1 MHRLPGITQHLC
13 ATRAESNVVQLELYR
28 ESKRME
34 MSIKSMAYNTPR
46 AQKFAALHR
55 HAL

>member
-1 MHRLPGITQHLC
+1 MHWLPGITQHLC

-34 MSIKSMAYNTPR
+34 MSIKSMTYNTPC
-46 AQKFAALHR
+46 AQEFAALHR
-55 HAL
+55 RDL